1 MKIAFI
7 GQKGIP
13 AKGGGV
19 ENYVD
24 NLASRLSRKG
34 YHILAYTRK
43 HYAPVGEYKGIQ
55 VIATS
60 GILSKNLEAITYT
73 FTAIIHSWSISDLD
87 VLHINSVGPALLTP
101 LARFGFFVRRIF
113 TGHRTKIVFTFHS
126 ADWHH
131 GKWSLFAKWMLLFGA
146 QMGCWF
152 ADEVVTVSKSLRDV
166 AKKEFGTD
174 ATYIPNGTS
183 LHNINSEAELEQF
196 GLTKGKYIVF
206 IARLVPHKNA
216 HVLIEA
222 FQRMKKRHG
231 WQLVIVG
238 GSANT
243 DNYVTR
249 LEHMTAEDPDIIM
262 TGHQT
267 GRTLKQLFAHAG
279 CYVLP
284 SSSEGLSISLLEA
297 GSYALPVVISNIREN
312 KEIVGRN
319 GYVARVGSS
328 LSLSRALQHVLD
340 NPREAKERG
349 EALQEEIKGH
359 YSWSNIVK
367 AFEKVYERDSED
379 LRGTPVRVSPV
390 FQYK

>member
-1 MKIAFI
+1 MKIAFV

-24 NLASRLSRKG
+24 NLATRLSRKG
-34 YHILAYTRK
+34 YETVAYTRK
-43 HYAPVGEYKGIQ
+43 HYAPSGKYKGIQ
-55 VIATS
+55 VIETP

-73 FTAIIHSWSISDLD
+73 FTAIIHSWTIPDLNI
-87 VLHINSVGPALLTP
+87 LHINSVGPALLTP
-101 LARFGFFVRRIF
+101 IARLGFFVKKLF
-113 TGHRTKIVFTFHS
+113 TGQSTKIVFTFHS

-131 GKWSLFAKWMLLFGA
+131 GKWSLFAKGMLLLGA

-166 AKKEFGTD
+166 AKKDFGTE
-174 ATYIPNGTS
+174 ATYIPNGTN
-183 LHNINSEAELEQF
+183 LHRITSDSELAQF
-196 GLTKGKYIVF
+196 DLKKEKYIVF

-216 HVLIEA
+216 HILIEA
-222 FQRMKKRHG
+222 FQRMKKRYG
-231 WQLVIVG
+231 WKLVIVG

-243 DNYVTR
+243 DNYVTE
-249 LEHMTAEDPDIIM
+249 LEHLAAQDPDILM

-267 GRTLKQLFAHAG
+267 GRTLKQLFANAG

-284 SSSEGLSISLLEA
+284 SASEGLSISLLEA
-297 GSYALPVVISNIREN
+297 GSYALPVVVSNIREN
-312 KEIVGRN
+312 REIVGRN
-319 GYVARVGSS
+319 GYLARVGSS

-349 EALQEEIKGH
+349 EALQAEIKGH
-359 YSWSNIVK
+359 YSWANITK
-367 AFEKVYERDSED
+367 AFEKVYERDSRD
-379 LRGTPVRVSPV
+379 LRGTPVRISPV